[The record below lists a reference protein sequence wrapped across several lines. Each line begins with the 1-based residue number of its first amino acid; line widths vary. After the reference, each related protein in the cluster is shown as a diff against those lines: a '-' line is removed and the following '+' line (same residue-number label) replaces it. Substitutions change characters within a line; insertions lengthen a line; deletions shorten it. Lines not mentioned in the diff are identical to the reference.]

1 MSRTT
6 ELPRLASPDSIAEL
20 SELMARAHAENR
32 TVAVFGGGTAFDDN
46 PPAATPGL
54 LIDMTG
60 LAEVADHA
68 EVTDRS
74 QTGGRS
80 VPADRSVSD
89 GTLRAGA
96 GAKISALDRLAAASG
111 QEIFPDLPLDRIEA
125 GASLGGMIAT
135 AATGPRHLHRP
146 RLAESVTAVTTVG
159 ADGTIARTSGG
170 LSPALTGRDLPGLM
184 TGSLG
189 TRAIIVEAEIRLTTR
204 PESEGFVWIP
214 GAEAAADLLAA
225 RRVPDAVVI
234 ERPPG
239 APAATVALIE
249 GETAQVESEVGRLVE
264 AVPGATACAR
274 PEWWGRRAGV
284 PVTIGVSIAPDFLPD
299 LLETT
304 ARLEDAIGY
313 PLQLWGSAVGRFEL
327 GVGAPETEPGVATR
341 VVLEHLR
348 SFGLHRI
355 GARLVHAP
363 ATVWD
368 GVDAWGPLPGRQGLQ
383 ELKNDCDPRGILSP
397 GRGLGGI

>member
-6 ELPRLASPDSIAEL
+6 DELPRLASPETIAEL

-60 LAEVADHA
+60 LAAVADPPGA
-68 EVTDRS
+68 ENRS
-74 QTGGRS
+74 T
-80 VPADRSVSD
+80 ADR
-89 GTLRAGA
+89 TLRAGA

-111 QEIFPDLPLDRIEA
+111 QELLPDLPLDRSEA

-146 RLAESVTAVTTVG
+146 RLADSVTAVTTIG

-170 LSPALTGRDLPGLM
+170 LAPALTDRDLPGLM
-184 TGSLG
+184 TGSWG
-189 TRAIIVEAEIRLTTR
+189 TRAIIVEAEIRLTAR
-204 PESEGFVWIP
+204 PESQGFVWIP
-214 GAEAAADLLAA
+214 GAEAAAELLAA

-249 GETAQVESEVGRLVE
+249 GETAHVETEVGRLVD
-264 AVPGATACAR
+264 AVPGASACAR
-274 PEWWGRRAGV
+274 PEWWGRRSRV

-304 ARLEDAIGY
+304 ARLEDALGY
-313 PLQLWGSAVGRFEL
+313 PLQLRGSAAGMFEL
-327 GVGAPETEPGVATR
+327 GVAAPETEPGVATR

-355 GARLVHAP
+355 AVRLVHAP
-363 ATVWD
+363 APVWD
-368 GVDAWGPLPGRQGLQ
+368 GVDAWGPLPGKSVLQ
-383 ELKNDCDPRGILSP
+383 ALKDDCDPRGLLSP